1 MRCPY
6 RTTNVR
12 YNDGMISFDRTDFE
26 ECYKDECPFWQR
38 VISTAGEGEKFACMR
53 EMKFLDMRDVY

>member
-12 YNDGMISFDRTDFE
+12 YNDGKVRFDRTDFE
-26 ECYKDECPFWQR
+26 ECYKDECPFWHR
-38 VISTAGEGEKFACMR
+38 AISTAGEGEKFVCMR